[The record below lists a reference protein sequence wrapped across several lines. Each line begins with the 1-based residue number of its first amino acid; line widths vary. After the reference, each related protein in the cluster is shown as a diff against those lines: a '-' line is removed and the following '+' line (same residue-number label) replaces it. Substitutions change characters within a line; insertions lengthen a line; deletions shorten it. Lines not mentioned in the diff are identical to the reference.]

1 MKVTNIDK
9 EKMNIIVT
17 NENYGEIKMFQMG
30 GETEEHKRYNELVD
44 NINKSNDLLCVTL
57 MQEKYVLDE
66 TKLSIHPQKEL
77 ELAEALILK
86 LKLEGVVTTI
96 LTNSP
101 YFIEALEVYAAK
113 YQVMDNVNW
122 YLQIDDCDVQPVKN
136 MEEIYAPFAE
146 PFQKMETLKY
156 LDLVK
161 EDAKYMKN
169 IMRKDKKNG
178 K

>member
-9 EKMNIIVT
+9 DKMNVIVT
-17 NENYGEIKMFQMG
+17 NENYGEVQMFQMV

-44 NINKSNDLLCVTL
+44 NINKSNDLLCVAL
-57 MQEKYVLDE
+57 MQEKYDVLDE

-86 LKLEGVVTTI
+86 VKLEGVVTTI
-96 LTNSP
+96 LTNSH
-101 YFIEALEVYAAK
+101 YFIEALEVYTAK

-122 YLQIDDCDVQPVKN
+122 YLQTDDCDVQQVKH

-146 PFQKMETLKY
+146 PIRTLHKVHFVN
-156 LDLVK
+156 LVK
-161 EDAKYMKN
+161 EEN
-169 IMRKDKKNG
+169 NG